1 MSFLG
6 TVASDFMK
14 LGEIPENRK
23 SDTIDFAAVDFESI
37 KASLLEYINAVYP
50 QDYDNFYSSDLG
62 IMLVELVAYMGAV
75 TSFKTDAVANEC
87 FINTVKNRQNL
98 IKLLNLVGVK
108 LKGPS
113 SASARGKLT
122 WASAG
127 AFTPDDGVGAFS
139 FGPGDRT
146 YTITSPQDGAPATY
160 TLYKL
165 DSNDVIEGISNNT
178 DTIAFYGASDAG
190 NSASTVFT
198 DMALVEG
205 SLSVEAGTFGVD
217 TIQRIP
223 LTNGP
228 VIEKSVGVF
237 VESTDEGA
245 SNATGAYVEVDRLFS
260 TSGATAKVFEVI
272 YDAEFNATLVFGD
285 GAISQNPPANGT
297 YTVSYR
303 VGGGSRGNLV
313 KQALN
318 LVATDSNAKEWR
330 LENSTDMTGGQNAET
345 LQEAK
350 RYGPYT
356 FKTQDRLVTIQD
368 YIAFV
373 NRYQDSLG
381 NSGRA
386 TAVTREAYSSAN
398 IIDVYLLQKATN
410 LQFQKASPLFKKGL
424 LEAIEDKKMLTDQVV
439 VNDGVART
447 LDFTVTLRV
456 DKEYKQIE
464 EQLKRIVS
472 NEIITFFLVGNMEFG
487 KDFLKVDLERKIFK
501 LSEVRFATIDNI
513 PAVIPLDMN
522 EILQLNNFSLNI
534 IYI

>member
-108 LKGPS
+108 QNGPS

-122 WASAG
+122 WAETG
-127 AFTPDDGVGAFS
+127 AFTPDDGTGAFA
-139 FGPGDRT
+139 FGPADRT

-178 DTIAFYGASDAG
+178 DTITFYGASDAG

-228 VIEKSVGVF
+228 VIE
-237 VESTDEGA
+237 
-245 SNATGAYVEVDRLFS
+245 
-260 TSGATAKVFEVI
+260 
-272 YDAEFNATLVFGD
+272 
-285 GAISQNPPANGT
+285 
-297 YTVSYR
+297 
-303 VGGGSRGNLV
+303 
-313 KQALN
+313 
-318 LVATDSNAKEWR
+318 
-330 LENSTDMTGGQNAET
+330 
-345 LQEAK
+345 
-350 RYGPYT
+350 
-356 FKTQDRLVTIQD
+356 
-368 YIAFV
+368 
-373 NRYQDSLG
+373 
-381 NSGRA
+381 
-386 TAVTREAYSSAN
+386 
-398 IIDVYLLQKATN
+398 
-410 LQFQKASPLFKKGL
+410 
-424 LEAIEDKKMLTDQVV
+424 
-439 VNDGVART
+439 
-447 LDFTVTLRV
+447 
-456 DKEYKQIE
+456 
-464 EQLKRIVS
+464 
-472 NEIITFFLVGNMEFG
+472 
-487 KDFLKVDLERKIFK
+487 
-501 LSEVRFATIDNI
+501 
-513 PAVIPLDMN
+513 
-522 EILQLNNFSLNI
+522 
-534 IYI
+534 

>member
-1 MSFLG
+1 
-6 TVASDFMK
+6 
-14 LGEIPENRK
+14 
-23 SDTIDFAAVDFESI
+23 
-37 KASLLEYINAVYP
+37 
-50 QDYDNFYSSDLG
+50 
-62 IMLVELVAYMGAV
+62 
-75 TSFKTDAVANEC
+75 
-87 FINTVKNRQNL
+87 
-98 IKLLNLVGVK
+98 
-108 LKGPS
+108 
-113 SASARGKLT
+113 
-122 WASAG
+122 
-127 AFTPDDGVGAFS
+127 
-139 FGPGDRT
+139 
-146 YTITSPQDGAPATY
+146 
-160 TLYKL
+160 
-165 DSNDVIEGISNNT
+165 
-178 DTIAFYGASDAG
+178 
-190 NSASTVFT
+190 
-198 DMALVEG
+198 
-205 SLSVEAGTFGVD
+205 
-217 TIQRIP
+217 
-223 LTNGP
+223 
-228 VIEKSVGVF
+228 
-237 VESTDEGA
+237 
-245 SNATGAYVEVDRLFS
+245 
-260 TSGATAKVFEVI
+260 
-272 YDAEFNATLVFGD
+272 
-285 GAISQNPPANGT
+285 
-297 YTVSYR
+297 
-303 VGGGSRGNLV
+303 
-313 KQALN
+313 
-318 LVATDSNAKEWR
+318 
-330 LENSTDMTGGQNAET
+330 MTGGQNAET

-464 EQLKRIVS
+464 EQLKRVVS